1 MSGLKLKSQDFM
13 WTETGKKYKKIKT
26 FDLSDKYIRSYYFN
40 IFEQYFFK
48 NFYCELHAFFF
59 LDISV
64 SVSYFHWRVNINCL
78 FHLMPNS
85 EESRPREQS
94 PFPGGTLLYK
104 LWFQR

>member
-48 NFYCELHAFFF
+48 KF
-59 LDISV
+59 L
-64 SVSYFHWRVNINCL
+64 L
-78 FHLMPNS
+78 
-85 EESRPREQS
+85 
-94 PFPGGTLLYK
+94 
-104 LWFQR
+104 